1 MSASHYHFGDE
12 PAITP
17 TILGANDLESQPDI
31 GEDPIRAVARLPGV
45 ASQDFSS
52 RVYMRG
58 GPRTKRSCAS
68 MTCAS
73 YNPYHLKDFFSVFST
88 IDPGIVSDI
97 RIYTGG
103 FPVAF
108 GDRSS
113 GVVDIAPRLPGPK
126 FQGQA
131 VASLLT
137 AGVALD
143 GSFDDGAGDWAVA
156 ARRGNMDLYFNLV
169 DSPLGEPQYHDL
181 YGHVGH
187 RLNDWFAL
195 SANALVFDDRIQAF
209 DSDQEEEAVAEYRDQ
224 YYWLRADLG
233 APDGLGG
240 RVLASHTLI
249 ESSRA
254 GTADL
259 PGIASGEMADERH
272 FTIDTLQADG
282 WWRLGAHTLL
292 QAGAEWKQRERA
304 LRLFRTRPTSP
315 CCS

>member
-17 TILGANDLESQPDI
+17 TVLGANELESQPDI

-58 GPRTKRSCAS
+58 GNADETLVRFDDLRL
-68 MTCAS
+68 

-113 GVVDIAPRLPGPK
+113 GVVDIAPRLPGAK

-187 RLNDWFAL
+187 RLNDWLAI
-195 SANALVFDDRIQAF
+195 SANALVFDDRIRAF
-209 DSDQEEEAVAEYRDQ
+209 DSDLEEEAVAEYRDQ

-240 RVLASHTLI
+240 RVLASHTLDR
-249 ESSRA
+249 ELARGHGGPSR
-254 GTADL
+254 
-259 PGIASGEMADERH
+259 H
-272 FTIDTLQADG
+272 
-282 WWRLGAHTLL
+282 
-292 QAGAEWKQRERA
+292 RER
-304 LRLFRTRPTSP
+304 RDVG
-315 CCS
+315 

>member
-1 MSASHYHFGDE
+1 VSASHYHFGDE

-17 TILGANDLESQPDI
+17 TILGSSELESQPDI

-45 ASQDFSS
+45 AGQDFSS

-58 GPRTKRSCAS
+58 GTADETLVRFDDLRL
-68 MTCAS
+68 

-88 IDPGIVSDI
+88 IDPGSSATSESIPAAF
-97 RIYTGG
+97 R
-103 FPVAF
+103 VAF

-169 DSPLGEPQYHDL
+169 DSPLGERSTTISTGMP
-181 YGHVGH
+181 GTG
-187 RLNDWFAL
+187 
-195 SANALVFDDRIQAF
+195 SMT
-209 DSDQEEEAVAEYRDQ
+209 
-224 YYWLRADLG
+224 G
-233 APDGLGG
+233 
-240 RVLASHTLI
+240 
-249 ESSRA
+249 SRS
-254 GTADL
+254 
-259 PGIASGEMADERH
+259 P
-272 FTIDTLQADG
+272 
-282 WWRLGAHTLL
+282 
-292 QAGAEWKQRERA
+292 
-304 LRLFRTRPTSP
+304 RTRSCSTTASRHSTAIWRRKRSPNIATSTTGCGRISARP
-315 CCS
+315 MGSAGGCSRRIP

>member
-1 MSASHYHFGDE
+1 MY
-12 PAITP
+12 
-17 TILGANDLESQPDI
+17 L
-31 GEDPIRAVARLPGV
+31 
-45 ASQDFSS
+45 
-52 RVYMRG
+52 RG
-58 GPRTKRSCAS
+58 GTADETLVRFDDLRL
-68 MTCAS
+68 

-113 GVVDIAPRLPGPK
+113 GVVDIAPRLPGAK

-181 YGHVGH
+181 YGH
-187 RLNDWFAL
+187 
-195 SANALVFDDRIQAF
+195 
-209 DSDQEEEAVAEYRDQ
+209 
-224 YYWLRADLG
+224 
-233 APDGLGG
+233 
-240 RVLASHTLI
+240 
-249 ESSRA
+249 A
-254 GTADL
+254 GTGSMTGSRFPRTRSCSTTGSGLSTATWKKRRSPSIATSTTGCGRTSARPTARRESARVAYADREFAF
-259 PGIASGEMADERH
+259 GYGGSFRH
-272 FTIDTLQADG
+272 
-282 WWRLGAHTLL
+282 
-292 QAGAEWKQRERA
+292 RER
-304 LRLFRTRPTSP
+304 RIVG
-315 CCS
+315 